1 LPPARFHRF
10 EAAVLD
16 TVSRRRLF
24 RSQPRVL
31 VALSGGPDS
40 TALVA
45 TLAALRD
52 AGLLVDLRAC
62 HVDHRLRAGS
72 AADGEFCE
80 ALCGRL
86 GVPLERAA
94 VTVASGENLQ
104 SAARR
109 ARYGALRAAARREGA
124 DHIATGHTRGDQAE
138 TVLHRLLRGSGAR
151 GLAAI
156 PARRGIV
163 IRPLLDRSREEVL
176 SYLRDRGLGWR
187 EDPSNASA
195 RFLRN
200 RIRAEIVPALE
211 ALIPGIERRLARTA
225 ELLRED
231 DRVLER
237 LAARAV
243 PAGARCVDRAALLDL
258 PAAVRRRALRRLW
271 RSAAGSRRGLG
282 ADHVEAVMRHLRA
295 RDPKRI
301 TLPGGLEARVGHSWV
316 EIDRCG
322 EAGFQAQAPNG
333 GGSRGGSH
341 RCEAL
346 PPSRLSVGGVGG
358 AAVAPPTRG
367 LAARSAASPE
377 IVQTRLGS
385 GRRVEKGVKGE
396 SEPPSRLLVDGPGT
410 YALPGCA
417 GAVEIAWTSDE
428 PAPWPLELRT
438 RRSGDRFRPERG
450 RGGKK
455 LKAWLIDRKVPRT
468 RRDALVLLADLEGHV
483 LCMPELGAC
492 ATGTAGLEVRWHAG
506 DREQTDE

>member
-1 LPPARFHRF
+1 M
-10 EAAVLD
+10 LD
-16 TVSRRRLF
+16 TASRRRLF
-24 RSQPRVL
+24 KPQPRVL

-45 TLAALRD
+45 ALTALRD

-72 AADGEFCE
+72 AADGEFCV
-80 ALCGRL
+80 ALCGQL

-94 VTVASGENLQ
+94 VTVPPGENLQ
-104 SAARR
+104 AAARR

-138 TVLHRLLRGSGAR
+138 TVVHRLLRGSGAR

-211 ALIPGIERRLARTA
+211 ALIPGVERRLARTA

-243 PAGARCVDRAALLDL
+243 PAGARCVGRAALLDL
-258 PAAVRRRALRRLW
+258 PVAVRRRALRRLW
-271 RSAAGSRRGLG
+271 RAAAGSRRGLD

-295 RDPKRI
+295 QDPKRI
-301 TLPGGLEARVGHSWV
+301 TLSGGLEARIGHDLV

-322 EAGFQAQAPNG
+322 EARSRAPTKDG
-333 GGSRGGSH
+333 CRRSDATSLSKDYPSTP
-341 RCEAL
+341 AM
-346 PPSRLSVGGVGG
+346 PPSRC
-358 AAVAPPTRG
+358 
-367 LAARSAASPE
+367 
-377 IVQTRLGS
+377 
-385 GRRVEKGVKGE
+385 
-396 SEPPSRLLVDGPGT
+396 LVDGPGT
-410 YALPGCA
+410 YALLGCE

-438 RRSGDRFRPERG
+438 RCSGDRFRPERG

-483 LCMPELGAC
+483 LCMPELGVRA
-492 ATGTAGLEVRWHAG
+492 AGMAGLEVRWHAG
-506 DREQTDE
+506 AREQADE

>member
-1 LPPARFHRF
+1 LPPARFHPF

-45 TLAALRD
+45 SLAALRD
-52 AGLLVDLRAC
+52 AGLLADLRAC
-62 HVDHRLRAGS
+62 NVDHRLRAGS

-271 RSAAGSRRGLG
+271 RSAAGSRRGLD

-301 TLPGGLEARVGHSWV
+301 TLPGGLEARVGHGWV

-322 EAGFQAQAPNG
+322 EAGFQAQALNG
-333 GGSRGGSH
+333 DGSRGGSH
-341 RCEAL
+341 RCEA
-346 PPSRLSVGGVGG
+346 
-358 AAVAPPTRG
+358 A
-367 LAARSAASPE
+367 
-377 IVQTRLGS
+377 
-385 GRRVEKGVKGE
+385 
-396 SEPPSRLLVDGPGT
+396 SRLLVDGPGT
-410 YALPGCA
+410 YALPGWA
-417 GAVEIAWTSDE
+417 GAVEIAWTSDG

-468 RRDALVLLADLEGHV
+468 RRDVLVLLADLEGHV
-483 LCMPELGAC
+483 LCMPELGAR
-492 ATGTAGLEVRWHAG
+492 ATGTAGLEVRWRAG
-506 DREQTDE
+506 DRDQADE